1 MTLHSVASC
10 YPDRPSQYETTLMQ
24 TWLDMFQTTITCP
37 SCREHF
43 GVALTSYRR
52 QYPRMLSSRE
62 EFLVATFRLHN
73 AVNRRLN
80 KPIHASVAACFEQL
94 RNNVRSRT
102 ARDYRIAYINHIQRF
117 WRTMQDVSGITALKK
132 INEMRKI
139 EYEYL
144 QRHENNFEIDIP
156 ENTVVLISH
165 ALDAQTEIPNPIRI
179 DTRSLPKIGF
189 SGGRFQTRRGDL
201 IVVSGVDG
209 FQGSEI

>member
-1 MTLHSVASC
+1 MSLSKVMTSIWGPLGWMTLHSVASC
-10 YPDRPSQYETTLMQ
+10 YPDTPVPSEKTLMQ
-24 TWLDMFQTTITCP
+24 TWLDMFQSTITCP

-189 SGGRFQTRRGDL
+189 SGGRFQTRR
-201 IVVSGVDG
+201 
-209 FQGSEI
+209 

>member
-1 MTLHSVASC
+1 MTSIWGPLGWMTLHSVASC
-10 YPDRPSQYETTLMQ
+10 YPDTPVQSEKTLMN
-24 TWLDMFQTTITCP
+24 TWLDMFQATITCP

-43 GVALTSYRR
+43 GTALGSYRR
-52 QYPRMLSSRE
+52 QYPHMLSSRE
-62 EFLVATFRLHN
+62 EFLVCTFRLHN

-80 KPIHASVAACFEQL
+80 KPIHSTVLACFEQL

-117 WRTMQDVSGITALKK
+117 WRTMQDVTGITSLKK

-156 ENTVVLISH
+156 ENTVVLLNHS
-165 ALDAQTEIPNPIRI
+165 LDAQTEIPSPIRI
-179 DTRSLPKIGF
+179 DTRILPRIGL
-189 SGGRFQTRRGDL
+189 SGGRFQTRR
-201 IVVSGVDG
+201 
-209 FQGSEI
+209 

>member
-10 YPDRPSQYETTLMQ
+10 YPDTPVQSETTLMQ

-43 GVALTSYRR
+43 GTALASYRR

-62 EFLVATFRLHN
+62 DFLVATFRLHN

-94 RNNVRSRT
+94 RNNVKSRT

-156 ENTVVLISH
+156 ENTVVLLSH
-165 ALDAQTEIPNPIRI
+165 ALDAQTETPSPIRI
-179 DTRSLPKIGF
+179 DTRSLPRIGF
-189 SGGRFQTRRGDL
+189 SGGRFQTRR
-201 IVVSGVDG
+201 
-209 FQGSEI
+209 

>member
-10 YPDRPSQYETTLMQ
+10 YPDTPVPSEKTLMQ
-24 TWLDMFQTTITCP
+24 TWLDMFQSTITCP

-189 SGGRFQTRRGDL
+189 SGGRFQTRR
-201 IVVSGVDG
+201 
-209 FQGSEI
+209 

>member
-1 MTLHSVASC
+1 MTSIWGPLGWMTLHSVASC
-10 YPDRPSQYETTLMQ
+10 YPDTPVQSETTLMQ

-43 GVALTSYRR
+43 GTALASYRR

-62 EFLVATFRLHN
+62 DFLVATFRLHN

-94 RNNVRSRT
+94 RNNVKSRT

-156 ENTVVLISH
+156 ENTVVLLSH
-165 ALDAQTEIPNPIRI
+165 ALDAQTETPSPIRI
-179 DTRSLPKIGF
+179 DTRSLPRIGF
-189 SGGRFQTRRGDL
+189 SGGRFQTRR
-201 IVVSGVDG
+201 
-209 FQGSEI
+209 

>member
-10 YPDRPSQYETTLMQ
+10 YPDTPLQSEKALMQ
-24 TWLDMFQTTITCP
+24 TWLDMFQSTITCP

-43 GVALTSYRR
+43 GTALGSYRR
-52 QYPRMLSSRE
+52 QYPHMLSSRE
-62 EFLVATFRLHN
+62 EFLVCTFRLHN

-80 KPIHASVAACFEQL
+80 KPIHSTVAACFEQL

-117 WRTMQDVSGITALKK
+117 WRTMQDVTGITALKK

-144 QRHENNFEIDIP
+144 QKHENNFERDIP
-156 ENTVVLISH
+156 ENTVVLLNHS
-165 ALDAQTEIPNPIRI
+165 LDAQTETPSPVRM
-179 DTRSLPKIGF
+179 DTRVIPRIGF
-189 SGGRFQTRRGDL
+189 SGGRFQTRR
-201 IVVSGVDG
+201 
-209 FQGSEI
+209 